1 MRRGPLKD
9 TRDNIESADSVD
21 RFAMTRASSHVL
33 DAAIRL
39 APSADGPLLG
49 NTHPSYAN
57 MVGPFG
63 GVIAATVLNAA
74 LTHPSRL
81 GDPIALTV
89 NYAGPIADGA
99 FRIDAVPVR
108 TNRSTQHW
116 SLSLLQGD
124 EVAITATAVFA
135 TRRDTWSSTETGAP
149 DVPAPSTLARAPTV
163 KRAPWTSNYDMRFV
177 RGGLPD
183 YENPPAETDSVTW
196 VWIRDDPPRPL
207 DFAALASICDAFF
220 PRIFVRRP
228 RWVPA
233 STVSITTYF
242 HADTALLA
250 AQGAEPVLCTARASH
265 FGRGYHDQAAEVWG
279 RDGALLATSHQIVY
293 YKE

>member
-1 MRRGPLKD
+1 
-9 TRDNIESADSVD
+9 
-21 RFAMTRASSHVL
+21 MTHPSGHVL
-33 DAAIRL
+33 DAALRL
-39 APSADGPLLG
+39 EPADTGGLRG
-49 NTHPSYAN
+49 HTHPAYAN

-63 GVIAATVLNAA
+63 GIIAATMLNAA

-81 GDPIALTV
+81 GDPVALTV

-99 FRIDAVPVR
+99 FHIDAVAMR

-116 SLSLLQGD
+116 SITLTQDD

-135 TRRDTWSSTETGAP
+135 IRRDTWSATDAGAP
-149 DVPAPSTLARAPTV
+149 EVPAASELPRAPAV
-163 KRAPWTSNYDMRFV
+163 PRAPWTHNYDMRFV
-177 RGGLPD
+177 RGSLPNL
-183 YENPPAETDSVTW
+183 ENPPADMDSVTW
-196 VWIRDDPPRPL
+196 VWLRDEPPRPL

-242 HADTALLA
+242 HADAALLA

-265 FGRGYHDQAAEVWG
+265 FGRGYHDQAAEIWG